1 MVIRCDD
8 EVSGSDQLRSQ
19 GGENGKGYRQCL
31 PAVPVSA
38 GQDGDLYRY
47 KGDVITVYIGTRIVY
62 CGDCVNDA
70 VERICGLG
78 GIEYELW
85 TI

>member
-1 MVIRCDD
+1 MVIRCDN
-8 EVSGSDQLRSQ
+8 EVSGSNQLRSSI
-19 GGENGKGYRQCL
+19 GEGNEGSGRCL
-31 PAVPVSA
+31 QSIPVSL
-38 GQDGDLYRY
+38 GQNINDYRY

-70 VERICGLG
+70 VERICGPG

-85 TI
+85 TV